1 MNIKI
6 AAFTVTQKLNY
17 TFFNDLFACKTTKP
31 YPDNSYFQI
40 FKLQWC

>member
-17 TFFNDLFACKTTKP
+17 TFFNDLCLQNYKTLP
-31 YPDNSYFQI
+31 
-40 FKLQWC
+40 W